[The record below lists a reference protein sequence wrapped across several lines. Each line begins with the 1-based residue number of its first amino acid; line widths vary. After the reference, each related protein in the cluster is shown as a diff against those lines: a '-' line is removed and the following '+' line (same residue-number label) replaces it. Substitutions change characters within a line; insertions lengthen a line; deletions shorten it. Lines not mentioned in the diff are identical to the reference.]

1 MTEIKKGDS
10 SFFVEDKGEKVAEI
24 HYVPN
29 EAGYEVDSTHVSDAV
44 SGQGVGESLVRK
56 MVEFA
61 RDQNK
66 KIVPTCS
73 FAKAQ
78 IEKHKELQ
86 DVLAK

>member
-1 MTEIKKGDS
+1 MSEIKKGNS
-10 SFFVEDKGEKVAEI
+10 SFFIEDKGEKVAEI

-29 EAGYEVDSTHVSDAV
+29 EAGFEVDSTHVSNAL
-44 SGQGVGESLVRK
+44 SGQGVGESLVRR

-61 RDQNK
+61 RDQHK
-66 KIVPTCS
+66 KIVATCP

-78 IEKHKELQ
+78 IEKHPELQ